1 MTNEAAKAQ
10 LADLAEMVQGSFAAL
25 ARAQRDRARL
35 TASAR
40 AGGRRVTVTVNA
52 DGVVIKIEFS
62 DDIDALT
69 YSEIAAAVTSAAQ
82 EAAVEVKQK
91 SQEILAE
98 LQAEKAK
105 IPALSEIF
113 PLMPDIQAMMPTP
126 PEVSM
131 ARRMPP
137 NAGLPTPIPACD
149 SRMSRSSSTIPRPAH
164 IRMPRRP
171 AGDRHR
177 ANHQAA
183 PADAMMCHDRA
194 EDPERKNDALV
205 ERIAILLPIPQRH
218 HSPRGTR
225 ARHRGRAAVEHPDRC
240 LRTGIAGGHRRG
252 PETRCGPGL
261 LGAGRRALRPRDRR
275 SAQHVPPRR
284 RPDIRYVPR
293 GGRDIRPGRAGAAAT
308 RAGGAGADRR
318 LLSHDFPNLG
328 RGIRPAHRGRG
339 SDLPLYLGGRRPVV
353 SRELDRHKH
362 SG

>member
-62 DDIDALT
+62 DDIDELT

-105 IPALSEIF
+105 IPALSEVF

-131 ARRMPP
+131 APP
-137 NAGLPTPIPACD
+137 NAAE
-149 SRMSRSSSTIPRPAH
+149 
-164 IRMPRRP
+164 RR
-171 AGDRHR
+171 
-177 ANHQAA
+177 A
-183 PADAMMCHDRA
+183 PDADAGPRFENVEEFEHDPQARA
-194 EDPERKNDALV
+194 
-205 ERIAILLPIPQRH
+205 
-218 HSPRGTR
+218 HS
-225 ARHRGRAAVEHPDRC
+225 D
-240 LRTGIAGGHRRG
+240 
-252 PETRCGPGL
+252 
-261 LGAGRRALRPRDRR
+261 
-275 SAQHVPPRR
+275 
-284 RPDIRYVPR
+284 
-293 GGRDIRPGRAGAAAT
+293 AAT
-308 RAGGAGADRR
+308 PGW
-318 LLSHDFPNLG
+318 
-328 RGIRPAHRGRG
+328 
-339 SDLPLYLGGRRPVV
+339 
-353 SRELDRHKH
+353 
-362 SG
+362 